1 MGILQWFCSRDKI
14 IQAPLMGIEVGI
26 EFQQNDLMFKYY
38 LSAGIALSSKY
49 CNP

>member
-1 MGILQWFCSRDKI
+1 MGVLQWFCSRDKI
-14 IQAPLMGIEVGI
+14 IQAPSMGN

-38 LSAGIALSSKY
+38 LSVSIALSSKY